1 MDALWADRRRAAALG
16 EAGRERYLDL
26 KISWENVV
34 DKLLC

>member
-1 MDALWADRRRAAALG
+1 MG
-16 EAGRERYLDL
+16 VAGRERYQDL